1 VRNKQLKTLLVLC
14 MMLCLGLF
22 ATGVVVAQETYGAYP
37 GGPTQVPTPT
47 PTTTPTPVLATVQT
61 TVPSAYPTQ
70 PIAATTPV
78 MQPTATTAVVTT
90 PVTTASTGTVTAVY
104 STQAPPITQQNVL
117 LTYDVQIAPPAAV
130 YYSGSYLPWTS
141 FYQVFPANSPA
152 LWIASSVGW
161 SWYATGPVGGWMQ
174 ELMYVP
180 VTGTMKVYDLYPD
193 GTTRYYSYGFAS
205 PGYKLRWFR
214 ADMPGRYMTMLT
226 IADIP
231 SNYIIIDVA

>member
-1 VRNKQLKTLLVLC
+1 MRYRQLKPLLVLC
-14 MMLCLGLF
+14 ILCLGLF
-22 ATGVVVAQETYGAYP
+22 ATGVVAAQETYGAYP
-37 GGPTQVPTPT
+37 GGPTQVATPT
-47 PTTTPTPVLATVQT
+47 PTTTQTPVPAPVQT

-70 PIAATTPV
+70 PTAATTPV
-78 MQPTATTAVVTT
+78 VQPTATTAVVTT
-90 PVTTASTGTVTAVY
+90 PVTTSTTGTVTAVY
-104 STQAPPITQQNVL
+104 STQAPPVTQQNVL
-117 LTYDVQIAPPAAV
+117 LTYDIQTTPPAAV

-161 SWYATGPVGGWMQ
+161 SWYATCPVSGWMQ
-174 ELMYVP
+174 ELMFVP

-193 GTTRYYSYGFAS
+193 GTTQYYSYGFAS

-214 ADMPGRYMTMLT
+214 ASTPGRYMTMLT

-231 SNYIIIDVA
+231 SNYVIIDVA